1 MFLARINEKT
11 GPRVYIEDSAKQ
23 VAINMD
29 AGLDIDYFEI
39 ELLPNATV
47 LHPVNLKAGPR
58 ATGQAMEIAEIESNG
73 QTVGSAEVAA

>member
-1 MFLARINEKT
+1 MFLARINEKSGT
-11 GPRVYIEDSAKQ
+11 RVYIEDSAKQ